1 MQGKIAP
8 PAICPCARLPRVC
21 GFSWRAPTASSL
33 HFTTGGVYTGWVRV
47 TRGGLGK
54 AFLPGSI
61 FLARVLPLFSVL
73 DLRGGGLRGGRGTT
87 PPASCL
93 AREKYV
99 APPLLLSFS
108 SPTAADGQLFGFRT
122 IRRASDTFHFCN
134 KGGSPL
140 RRIP

>member
-1 MQGKIAP
+1 MWFQLARAYGQL
-8 PAICPCARLPRVC
+8 PAFYYRRRV
-21 GFSWRAPTASSL
+21 
-33 HFTTGGVYTGWVRV
+33 HGVGEVRV
-47 TRGGLGK
+47 PRGGLGL
-54 AFLPGSI
+54 ALPGSI

-73 DLRGGGLRGGRGTT
+73 DLRGGGVEGGRGTT

-93 AREKYV
+93 ARERYV
-99 APPLLLSFS
+99 ALSFS

-140 RRIP
+140 KRIP